1 MNTQDKEFVTYN
13 EHSDELAEV
22 LIALKEWVINSE
34 KRLAK
39 LEQELKDKN
48 T

>member
-1 MNTQDKEFVTYN
+1 MSNSYN

-22 LIALKEWVINSE
+22 LIGLKEWIINAE

-39 LEQELKDKN
+39 LEQALTLKNGMELSDE
-48 T
+48 

>member
-1 MNTQDKEFVTYN
+1 MDNPYN

-22 LIALKEWVINSE
+22 LIALKEWVINAE
-34 KRLAK
+34 MRLAK
-39 LEQELKDKN
+39 LEQALKEKN

>member
-1 MNTQDKEFVTYN
+1 MSNPYN

-22 LIALKEWVINSE
+22 LIALKDWVISAE

-39 LEQELKDKN
+39 LEQALKEKN
-48 T
+48 HD